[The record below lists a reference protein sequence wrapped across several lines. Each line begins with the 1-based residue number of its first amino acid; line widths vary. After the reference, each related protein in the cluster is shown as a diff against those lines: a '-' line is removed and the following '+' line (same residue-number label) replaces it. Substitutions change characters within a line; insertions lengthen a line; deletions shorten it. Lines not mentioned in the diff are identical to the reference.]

1 MKKIIE
7 TTITTKSGECYDCVL
22 IVVFNNYFLVVD
34 YLTCVSNVELSTYG
48 FDEEGFEETYIE
60 FMNRVMGVA

>member
-7 TTITTKSGECYDCVL
+7 TTITTKSGEHYDCVL
-22 IVVFNNYFLVVD
+22 VVVFNNYFLFVD
-34 YLTCVSNVELSTYG
+34 YLTCVSHVELSTYG
-48 FDEEGFEETYIE
+48 FDEFQETYLE